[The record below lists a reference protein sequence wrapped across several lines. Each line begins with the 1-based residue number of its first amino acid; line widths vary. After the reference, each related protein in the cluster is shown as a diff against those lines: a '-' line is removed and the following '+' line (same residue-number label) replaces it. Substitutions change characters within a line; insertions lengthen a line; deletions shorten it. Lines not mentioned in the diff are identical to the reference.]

1 VTTRAWLQC
10 NIGLTGEGAH
20 RSGVAHELFSRLLP
34 TLDRE
39 GDEPAGAARI
49 TGRWFFQ
56 RKPPDIRL
64 RIACEADDASGAD
77 RSEIAV
83 AVDSVLA
90 RAAHDRLVR
99 ESFWST
105 YEPEVDRF
113 GGSVAMDV
121 AHDHFTTDAQVWRAV
136 DHALRDAAA
145 ASADETELRHRL
157 DVVFVVAASALVRR
171 VAADPEHERGV
182 WTGLGQLTAE
192 PSIAPRALL
201 TAAERRD
208 PRHAV
213 RDWLST
219 HASVVDDLLERRA
232 ERSYEAL
239 ARLDPSTDRNAFAA
253 LLVHFDANRWGVD
266 GGGQRWMADT
276 MLAASNPA
284 WP

>member
-10 NIGLTGEGAH
+10 NIGLTGEGPH

-34 TLDRE
+34 TLDR
-39 GDEPAGAARI
+39 GSDEAASAAPI

-64 RIACEADDASGAD
+64 RIACETDDDASGGD
-77 RSEIAV
+77 GSEIVV

-90 RAAHDRLVR
+90 RAAHDGLVR

-136 DHALRDAAA
+136 DHALRDSAA

-171 VAADPEHERGV
+171 VAADPEHARGV
-182 WTGLGQLTAE
+182 WTGLGQLTAD
-192 PSIAPRALL
+192 PSITPRALL

-213 RDWLST
+213 RGWLST
-219 HASVVDDLLERRA
+219 HAPAVDELLDRSA

-239 ARLDPSTDRNAFAA
+239 AGLDLSTDRNAFAA

-276 MLAASNPA
+276 MLTGSNTA
-284 WP
+284 